1 MILEKDK
8 NLLVLGGA
16 DGMGNWLV
24 RRVFGQAQGIGR
36 ITLLDT
42 LPLEQIPNI
51 RWVKEIKQLPKPID
65 AIRVDYTPGGPTCV
79 WQPITTQS
87 ESPDHQLNL
96 DEYDV
101 VMLAVPERQIPTAV
115 SNLFPLLKDSS
126 WIFDICSSK
135 QSPIEIMCRYA
146 KPENSV
152 VGTHPFYGPA
162 VSDLVGQTMIMA
174 KTSLTKPEHFNWQ
187 VNLYKERGALIVE
200 TTPTKHDFYTKYTQ
214 GLTHFSYFV
223 LAETLKRAMTE
234 GFSLEESFKFMT
246 PPYAALAGFLGRII
260 NTNPRIYAQIQTNPE
275 LSHIRDLF
283 VDSAH
288 FLAEEFHDSNEPDIA
303 EVIEKIGQPFQERAV
318 TWGAAISNNF
328 VEANQAY
335 YRLLH
340 GRAIC
345 EQLTVI
351 QVRDDSN
358 PQKEQTHVGKLVS
371 FDSESLLLRECIIRR
386 NGKLIVV
393 YGDTSQRGAQRL
405 LKKVGMG
412 LPKSNDVRIHHKRAR
427 VLSTEETDSWR
438 ETHLLHHELDI
449 PIVTSE
455 TSQVDKLVK
464 NIPLICPDV
473 VSMKTRDI
481 GEAKWL
487 KHYGLTNQILHLTV
501 YGDKDISEVQKQVL
515 ALLNGL
521 GLHLHQEVL

>member
-1 MILEKDK
+1 MTLEQDK
-8 NLLVLGGA
+8 NLLVIGGA
-16 DGMGNWLV
+16 DGMGNWLA

-36 ITLLDT
+36 ITLLDA

-51 RWVKEIKQLPKPID
+51 RWAKEIGKLSKPVD
-65 AIRVDYTPGGPTCV
+65 AININYTSNNPTYN
-79 WQPITTQS
+79 WKPITTQS
-87 ESPDHQLNL
+87 YAPDHQLDL
-96 DEYDV
+96 DKYDV
-101 VMLAVPERQIPTAV
+101 VMLAVPERQITIAA
-115 SNLFPLLKDSS
+115 SSIFPLLNSSS

-135 QSPIEIMCRYA
+135 QAPMEIMCQYA
-146 KPENSV
+146 SPKNSV

-162 VSDLVGQTMIMA
+162 VSDLIGQTMIMA
-174 KTSLTKPEHFNWQ
+174 KTPLTKSEHFDWQ

-223 LAETLKRAMTE
+223 LAEALRRAMAE
-234 GFSLEESFKFMT
+234 GFSLEESFKYMT

-260 NTNPRIYAQIQTNPE
+260 NTNPRIYAQIQANPE

-283 VDSAH
+283 VDSAN
-288 FLAEEFHDSNEPDIA
+288 FLAGKFHNSNESTIT
-303 EVIEKIGQPFQERAV
+303 EVIGKIGQPFEGRAV

-328 VEANQAY
+328 VEANQSY
-335 YRLLH
+335 FRLLH
-340 GRAIC
+340 DRATR

-351 QVRDDSN
+351 QIKDTPDS
-358 PQKEQTHVGKLVS
+358 QKEQIHAGKLVS
-371 FDSESLLLRECIIRR
+371 FDGESLLLQERVVYKD
-386 NGKLIVV
+386 GKLIII

-405 LKKVGMG
+405 LKKLGMS
-412 LPKSNDVRIHHKRAR
+412 LPKGNDVRIHHKRAH
-427 VLSTEETDSWR
+427 VLSTEETDDWR
-438 ETHLLHHELDI
+438 KNHLLHHELDI

-455 TSQVDKLVK
+455 TSQVDELVK

-473 VSMKTRDI
+473 VSMETRDSK
-481 GEAKWL
+481 EAKWL

-501 YGDKDISEVQKQVL
+501 YGDKDMPKVQQQVS

-521 GLHLHQEVL
+521 GLHLHRETL